1 MFHITQNEFMHSLGA
16 DHVKVFFYKN
26 SNFKVSTKHFA
37 YIEIDSANQPC
48 MWHN

>member
-1 MFHITQNEFMHSLGA
+1 MHSLGA
-16 DHVKVFFYKN
+16 DHEKQQFQKTAI
-26 SNFKVSTKHFA
+26 VSTKHFA